1 MKSLFLKLKNNPN
14 IELFITGFIQIFL
27 VTANTYLIAHS
38 IFWGMFIV
46 GFVIAFLWS
55 YNVKRIAFGT
65 IKERLIYAIGAAF
78 GGVAGLWIVEL
89 LFLL

>member
-1 MKSLFLKLKNNPN
+1 MKSLFLKLKNNPD
-14 IELFITGFIQIFL
+14 IELFVTGFIQISL
-27 VTANTYLIAHS
+27 VSANTFLIAHS
-38 IFWGMFIV
+38 IYLGMFLV

-65 IKERLIYAIGAAF
+65 LKERLIYAVGAAF
-78 GGVAGLWIVEL
+78 GGIVGLWIIKL